1 MSPTAERVRAF
12 SCEQPE
18 RYFELASPKERG
30 NIKERVGRRRQFMW
44 MVEMYGYVFGAAEA
58 GVQKHIISHS
68 LMAYVVSVYTTPM
81 ITP

>member
-1 MSPTAERVRAF
+1 
-12 SCEQPE
+12 
-18 RYFELASPKERG
+18 
-30 NIKERVGRRRQFMW
+30 MW